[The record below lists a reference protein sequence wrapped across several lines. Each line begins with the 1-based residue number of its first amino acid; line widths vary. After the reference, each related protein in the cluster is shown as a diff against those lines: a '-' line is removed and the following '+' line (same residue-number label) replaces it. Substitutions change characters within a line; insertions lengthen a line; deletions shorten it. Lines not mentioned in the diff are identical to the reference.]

1 MPDEVVFVDEIP
13 HTATGKIQKM
23 ELRKQF
29 SDFEFSIR
37 KTMNSSAV
45 SLKGNR
51 RQCGGGAAGQ
61 SGCVDAG
68 LHSLQEKLG
77 FIPAEAVPM
86 IALAMNLS
94 RAEVQGVIG
103 FYHDFRTEP
112 GGEHMVQLCRAEAC
126 QAMGSRDLEL
136 HVKQRLGID
145 FGETTD
151 DGMFT
156 LEPVYCLGNCA
167 CAPSI
172 RINEG
177 THARISASQFD
188 QLIAGLEA
196 EE

>member
-1 MPDEVVFVDEIP
+1 
-13 HTATGKIQKM
+13 
-23 ELRKQF
+23 
-29 SDFEFSIR
+29 
-37 KTMNSSAV
+37 MNSSAV
-45 SLKGNR
+45 SLKEIVDSAVAAQQGKV
-51 RQCGGGAAGQ
+51 GALMP
-61 SGCVDAG
+61 V

-172 RINEG
+172 RINQG